1 MNFSESHLVRGR
13 VPCTGD
19 NVMPIMRVSWKVSS
33 EDFVDIIVNHKEE
46 LVKGAENQGISFTVV
61 TVIILKN

>member
-1 MNFSESHLVRGR
+1 MNFLESYLVRGR
-13 VPCTGD
+13 VPSTGD
-19 NVMPIMRVSWKVSS
+19 SVMPIMRVSGKVSS

-46 LVKGAENQGISFTVV
+46 LVKGAENQGIGFKVV